1 MLKNTKVPITS
12 KNDADLWNNQGSNRT
27 KKIEKLS
34 QKRKEGKTLP
44 ASVLATGVTA
54 NMEIKRAV
62 FMLKAL

>member
-1 MLKNTKVPITS
+1 MLKNTKVSITS

-27 KKIEKLS
+27 KK
-34 QKRKEGKTLP
+34 KRNEDKTLP